1 PSLPMSTS
9 TTEIANAVMIC
20 KKGHVCCPMATSRP
34 FVVCSL
40 NTKRYAPSRRQRLA
54 SRNGSL
60 PSVAPR
66 TEPRPR
72 IGCSACSRNH
82 QLFVCSL
89 SMERYAPSK
98 RIRNQTTPV
107 TDPDGM
113 SPSGSPPSPPDLSSL
128 PSQSRRVV

>member
-40 NTKRYAPSRRQRLA
+40 FTKRYAPSRRLS

-60 PSVAPR
+60 PSVVPKA
-66 TEPRPR
+66 EPRPR
-72 IGCSACSRNH
+72 LAPDHSSVARP
-82 QLFVCSL
+82 FVCSP

-98 RIRNQTTPV
+98 RIRNQSTPV

-113 SPSGSPPSPPDLSSL
+113 SPSGSPPSSPDLSSL